1 MPQLRTND
9 NQLFELSE
17 PAARLS
23 ATLQNA
29 LDDTADALDIGGQLG
44 QRM

>member
-1 MPQLRTND
+1 MEF
-9 NQLFELSE
+9 NQFKLSE

-29 LDDTADALDIGGQLG
+29 LDDTTTGACTSRTGDRRAPARAL
-44 QRM
+44 